1 MTSCYLFCLFIEYGG
16 SQPPFDNTIWRQKI
30 LNNEN
35 YFTRLESLNDEREI
49 KENIDICDNKH
60 ERSDEEEV
68 CDDEIF
74 YETGDDGD
82 NKSLDVEIDGNS
94 EQFFDTETEDSEE
107 YDSDRILSPR
117 HHAKPIESL
126 EEVFLKLNEQESTRD
141 AAEH

>member
-1 MTSCYLFCLFIEYGG
+1 M
-16 SQPPFDNTIWRQKI
+16 
-30 LNNEN
+30 NNEN
-35 YFTRLESLNDEREI
+35 YFLRLESLNDEREI
-49 KENIDICDNKH
+49 KENIDICDNTH
-60 ERSDEEEV
+60 ERSDEEV

-126 EEVFLKLNEQESTRD
+126 EEVFLKLNEHETLSTQ
-141 AAEH
+141 AEH